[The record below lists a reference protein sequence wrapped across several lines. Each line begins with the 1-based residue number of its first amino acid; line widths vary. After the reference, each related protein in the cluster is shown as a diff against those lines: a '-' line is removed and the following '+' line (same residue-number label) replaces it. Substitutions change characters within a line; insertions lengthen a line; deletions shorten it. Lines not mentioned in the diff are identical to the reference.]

1 MSLYDQ
7 LTEDMKLALKAG
19 EKDRLS
25 TIRLLRGYIK
35 NEAIDKQK
43 ELSEEEE
50 LAVLA
55 SAAKKRKESIE
66 AYRTGG
72 RADLVEKEQ
81 RELEVIQSYLPQPLS
96 RDEIKKIVNEAIASI
111 GATTIK
117 DLGKVM
123 PMVMKQVQG
132 RADGKEINEIVR
144 SKLGV

>member
-1 MSLYDQ
+1 MSIFDQ
-7 LTEDMKLALKAG
+7 LTEDMKRAMKAG
-19 EKDRLS
+19 EKDRLA
-25 TIRLLRGYIK
+25 TIRLLRGYLK

-66 AYRTGG
+66 AYQQGG

-81 RELEVIQSYLPQPLS
+81 KELEVIQSYLPQPLT
-96 RDEIKKIVNEAIASI
+96 RDEVEKIVNEAIASV

-123 PMVMKQVQG
+123 PVVMQQVQG
-132 RADGKEINEIVR
+132 RADGKQVNEIVR
-144 SKLGV
+144 SKLSV